1 MKIIRPKELAII
13 LSVST
18 VTLWRME
25 KRGELPPR
33 IRISTRAVGWLESD
47 IEEWLNTLQASTV
60 DNSEEV

>member
-1 MKIIRPKELAII
+1 MAN
-13 LSVST
+13 
-18 VTLWRME
+18 
-25 KRGELPPR
+25 GETRRAPPR